1 MEYKKR
7 IKYLN
12 IINYLKEIN
21 LQADA
26 QIIEELMSQN
36 IAQESQIKELTSQVT
51 EKSKEIKEL
60 TEEIKDFYG
69 LPYDD

>member
-7 IKYLN
+7 IKYLH
-12 IINYLKEIN
+12 IISYLKESN
-21 LQADA
+21 LQAAA
-26 QIIEELMSQN
+26 QSIEELMSQN
-36 IAQESQIKELTSQVT
+36 IALESQNKELTSQVT
-51 EKSKEIKEL
+51 EKSKEIKKL